1 MKCFY
6 CSNFHHAAMC
16 INKIANKKIDIQEN
30 YSSSLASLLK
40 CNNSVLLQTV
50 RVNVTAN
57 NINQPARIL
66 LNSCSQLSYI
76 LPSLRSKLNLKT
88 LDSKR
93 IVINTFG
100 NQSETEVLER
110 VQFTVK
116 DTNGCFDLI
125 FCFVK
130 DICATING
138 QNIDFSVRNYNHLK
152 GLALADIVVS
162 SIDSPVSDSPVSV
175 DILVGA
181 DFYWKFFGDTVVKGN
196 SGPVALKFNL
206 GGYVLNG
213 CSGLGRYMV
222 DLPFRG
228 DEFVLPDNY
237 SLYIDLFNSY
247 NNITKYQLSQIIIE
261 KVSVDDLNAEN
272 VHYLPHRPVER
283 DDKITTKVRMVFDAS
298 AKSYGA
304 SLNECLYSGPSL
316 TTSLFGTLLRFRSK
330 RFSFIADIEK
340 VFLQIGLTNKCRDYV
355 RFLWYNDIN
364 NISVKNLSNQKLI
377 SYRLCKVLFG
387 VTSSPF
393 LFNGT
398 LKLHLEQYL
407 RSNSSY
413 VNKLV
418 NSLYVDDVN
427 SCFDEVSQCIN
438 FYKWCKLLLK
448 EGGFNLRKFESN
460 CKDLESTFQD
470 EPSKKK
476 MKRKF
481 LLKLLFQKLNISN
494 IGRDSYLEK
503 ENLLEWQIIINDL
516 RLAGSISLPRW
527 YINHLDLVPDC
538 SATSAVRGLRR
549 FFARRGVP
557 SEIVSDNGT
566 QFTSEETQAFVASM
580 AIKWRLI

>member
-213 CSGLGRYMV
+213 CSGKKKGNSFCVNTVHVLKVQSNFVEDDIVLKSSLKEMWGYKDSCLGRYMV

-481 LLKLLFQKLNISN
+481 LVLSGKNEMTL
-494 IGRDSYLEK
+494 
-503 ENLLEWQIIINDL
+503 
-516 RLAGSISLPRW
+516 
-527 YINHLDLVPDC
+527 
-538 SATSAVRGLRR
+538 
-549 FFARRGVP
+549 
-557 SEIVSDNGT
+557 
-566 QFTSEETQAFVASM
+566 
-580 AIKWRLI
+580 